1 MRAAQNLASAHE
13 ARMLGEEEEAPPD
26 PGLLPFS
33 VLCRWKLSTAMR
45 SVFRRTSVCPSSTA
59 VWHGGWKAWGRTVAD
74 GRIVQF
80 APATVERHLFRE
92 AKSGRAGVAVP
103 VTAV

>member
-1 MRAAQNLASAHE
+1 
-13 ARMLGEEEEAPPD
+13 MLGEEEEAPPD
-26 PGLLPFS
+26 LASHRWYLTKLMPGPFAFLS
-33 VLCRWKLSTAMR
+33 SLQVELSTAMR
-45 SVFRRTSVCPSSTA
+45 SVFCRTSVCPSSTA
-59 VWHGGWKAWGRTVAD
+59 VRHGGWKAWGRTVAD

-80 APATVERHLFRE
+80 APATVERYLFRE